1 MVDASESDNESIPEV
16 ELLEGEEAYISDDSD
31 CSESSS
37 ISQSSALFSQN
48 KELSLEKLATYNTK
62 IAKSGLIYLS
72 RIPPFMKPAKIK
84 QLLSFYGELGRV
96 FLTPEDPSIARRR
109 KKYRGNKRTNFT
121 YVNYV

>member
-1 MVDASESDNESIPEV
+1 MEEFSENDSVLQEE
-16 ELLEGEEAYISDDSD
+16 EGDFSDSD
-31 CSESSS
+31 CSTSSS

-72 RIPPFMKPAKIK
+72 CIPPFMKPVKIR

-121 YVNYV
+121 YIFCMANL